1 MTTISRYGGYWQ
13 SETIAGF
20 TQRHVDNAPNNY
32 YDIIASG
39 RRHLKMIKYY
49 TDEHNVDEDLR
60 TLASQGGFWGYYG
73 SGSGIT
79 MRYVFDD
86 PSIYASNTVACK
98 DKNTTLSARMVF
110 LMI

>member
-86 PSIYASNTVACK
+86 PYCC
-98 DKNTTLSARMVF
+98 L
-110 LMI
+110 